1 MSLLRGGGAVHMTA
15 SAWHLGGSTRPVT
28 PGCLSELPKSG
39 HEQQAA
45 CVSSYVA
52 PTATDANWFS
62 VPDDVDHTEV
72 LRMIGSQVQQK
83 NTSFGRSRADKP
95 CGGHECHAPDRSLC
109 MPDASTGQPVL
120 SCGSV
125 SFEAP
130 ISSVSTL
137 TSTATLPPSPVRAQR
152 GICWGS
158 AASQID
164 STDVSTAGAS
174 MQLLTGG
181 AASFSGTLEPQESL
195 LVSEP
200 PPSSPPLLRWA
211 PECSRQTF
219 SGARNLSE
227 SRRLSFDENE
237 VYLVR
242 EIQDHTSGTLWR
254 PGPSQPT
261 RQQFFNTASAGAAVG
276 AQTSVLTVDAATST
290 KFVLQPSGSNWQ
302 ASSLTYTDSEST
314 TKKWER
320 SLGGVDC
327 VPSACEWDL
336 MPLGGMPQSQV
347 YPPSLPI
354 AHEEQDVWM
363 GAAGATHRPTMIF
376 DVVSDSRDG
385 NACDESGAFGGGAVF
400 PSAPNA
406 PPPAVCPR
414 APESG
419 DLLPTAVAP
428 VIKFSPGSGRSQAAA
443 RRQVTDS
450 FEIMDACPDTTTAVT
465 ADAETCNIEDTAKAQ
480 ACSSYEVEAGLE
492 SWSLCTAGTPAGRCE
507 STTGTVPSTTGFADG
522 DDTHHHIVEPGI
534 LLSPSLDGVASSSVR
549 RVASVTGIP
558 PATGDAF
565 NTEDTQFV
573 DFRAGLTHAV
583 PAEKRTNCHRS
594 SVYSATACVQDGNC
608 ALSNTDRSVVESDAV
623 TEAGEPVTY
632 EETKRNVS
640 ETCRSSFA
648 VDGESAAEG
657 CSGSTWS
664 EPLTGERGRVSM
676 RHQRAMSGSSNEDAI
691 ETNFFPLLDH
701 TIWNVLEEH
710 VAGTACSRPGR
721 LSFNNCAAPSLFD
734 VGTQG
739 GKGQVVA
746 GGTMMLQGSER
757 RNSSLASEGLIR
769 GNGPCII
776 QRTDGSF
783 LRTKGIAPQD
793 PKKRVLRRVMFSK
806 TKICPWFEQGKCLR
820 GDLCNY
826 AHCRAELRVLPVVK
840 KLCLSYLKVGR
851 CRNPHCSFAHSAEE
865 VEDSK
870 KTKQEAQWQWRHFD
884 VAAGLW
890 ESDCAQKAV
899 ASDERSNSRLV
910 ASSLLMTARPGR
922 EVADRA
928 TLQVG
933 QMIGAST
940 SARMSKSL
948 STSPASDGTA
958 GIPLQSLMDTRCV
971 EASLC
976 EFFGS
981 RSDLEYSH
989 GPKSRRP
996 LNGGRPEERSV
1007 APRVLAE
1014 ASGKLS
1020 SCFSTNEN
1028 YENGKSHSSWP
1039 SGLCQTAAPGIQLQE
1054 YGVEENESFMLN
1066 DALVASE
1073 FQQLTLINGQK
1084 GTRLNGHTHGM
1095 DGHTIAWIHDGTQ
1108 SLRQDNQD
1116 GRNTEGMRDLP
1127 TPGSLQPFP
1136 SHSEGEARSSG
1147 RGLQRCS
1154 TTEHLIGDTPLGLKS
1169 DVVLAVFRQQLK
1181 NMISKFYGDVG
1192 GLPPDVTAKPIVDT
1206 PAEDKGE
1213 NHLHQPQ
1220 RQ

>member
-28 PGCLSELPKSG
+28 PGFLSELPESG

-45 CVSSYVA
+45 CVSSCVA

-62 VPDDVDHTEV
+62 VPDEVDHAEG

-83 NTSFGRSRADKP
+83 NTSLGRPRADKP
-95 CGGHECHAPDRSLC
+95 CCGRECHAPDRSLC

-158 AASQID
+158 AGSQIE
-164 STDVSTAGAS
+164 STDVSTSGTS
-174 MQLLTGG
+174 MQLLAGG
-181 AASFSGTLEPQESL
+181 VASFSGTLEPQESL
-195 LVSEP
+195 FVSEP

-219 SGARNLSE
+219 SGARNPSE
-227 SRRLSFDENE
+227 SRRLSFDQNE
-237 VYLVR
+237 VYQVR
-242 EIQDHTSGTLWR
+242 QIQEHTSGTLWR
-254 PGPSQPT
+254 PRPSQPA
-261 RQQFFNTASAGAAVG
+261 RQQLFNNVSTGAAIG
-276 AQTSVLTVDAATST
+276 AHTSVLKLDAATST
-290 KFVLQPSGSNWQ
+290 KSVLQPSGSNWQ
-302 ASSLTYTDSEST
+302 ASNLTYTDTEST
-314 TKKWER
+314 TKRWER
-320 SLGGVDC
+320 SLGGAEG
-327 VPSACEWDL
+327 VPSACEWDH
-336 MPLGGMPQSQV
+336 MPLGGMPQSQINSA
-347 YPPSLPI
+347 SLPI
-354 AHEEQDVWM
+354 AHEEQDAWM

-400 PSAPNA
+400 PSAPNV

-419 DLLPTAVAP
+419 DVLPTAVAP
-428 VIKFSPGSGRSQAAA
+428 VSKFSPGSGCSQAAA

-450 FEIMDACPDTTTAVT
+450 FEIMDACPNTTTAVT
-465 ADAETCNIEDTAKAQ
+465 ADAETFNIEDTAKMQ

-492 SWSLCTAGTPAGRCE
+492 SWSLCTVGTPAGRCE
-507 STTGTVPSTTGFADG
+507 STTGTVPTTTGFSDG
-522 DDTHHHIVEPGI
+522 DDRHHHIVEPGI
-534 LLSPSLDGVASSSVR
+534 LLAPSLDGVASSSVR
-549 RVASVTGIP
+549 RVASVTCIP
-558 PATGDAF
+558 SANGDAF
-565 NTEDTQFV
+565 NTEDSQFV
-573 DFRAGLTHAV
+573 DFRAGLTHEM
-583 PAEKRTNCHRS
+583 PPEKRTQCHWS
-594 SVYSATACVQDGNC
+594 GVCSATACVQDGNC

-623 TEAGEPVTY
+623 TEAGEPVAY
-632 EETKRNVS
+632 EETKRNVG
-640 ETCRSSFA
+640 ETCGSSFLA
-648 VDGESAAEG
+648 DGESAAEG
-657 CSGSTWS
+657 YSGSTWS
-664 EPLTGERGRVSM
+664 DPLTGERGRVSA
-676 RHQRAMSGSSNEDAI
+676 RHQRPMSSSSNEDAI
-691 ETNFFPLLDH
+691 ETNLFPLLDH
-701 TIWNVLEEH
+701 TIWNALEEH

-721 LSFNNCAAPSLFD
+721 LSYNNCAAPSLFD
-734 VGTQG
+734 VGAQG

-776 QRTDGSF
+776 QKTDGSF

-851 CRNPHCSFAHSAEE
+851 CRNPHCSFAHSTEE

-899 ASDERSNSRLV
+899 ASDERSSSRLV
-910 ASSLLMTARPGR
+910 ASSLLMTARLGR
-922 EVADRA
+922 EAADRT
-928 TLQVG
+928 TLQTG
-933 QMIGAST
+933 QMIDAST

-948 STSPASDGTA
+948 SASPASEGTA
-958 GIPLQSLMDTRCV
+958 GISLQSLMDTRCV

-976 EFFGS
+976 EIFGS
-981 RSDLEYSH
+981 RSDLEYIN
-989 GPKSRRP
+989 GPKCCRP

-1028 YENGKSHSSWP
+1028 CENGRSHSSWP
-1039 SGLCQTAAPGIQLQE
+1039 SGLCQAAGPGIRVQE
-1054 YGVEENESFMLN
+1054 CGTEDSESFMLN

-1073 FQQLTLINGQK
+1073 FQQLTLINVQK
-1084 GTRLNGHTHGM
+1084 GTRLNGHTHGV
-1095 DGHTIAWIHDGTQ
+1095 DGHTTAWIHDGTQ

-1116 GRNTEGMRDLP
+1116 GRNTESMTDLP
-1127 TPGSLQPFP
+1127 NPGSLQPFA
-1136 SHSEGEARSSG
+1136 SHSENEARGSG
-1147 RGLQRCS
+1147 RGLQRRS
-1154 TTEHLIGDTPLGLKS
+1154 TTERLIGDTPLGLQS

-1181 NMISKFYGDVG
+1181 DMISKFYGDVG
-1192 GLPPDVTAKPIVDT
+1192 GPPPDVTAKPIADA
-1206 PAEDKGE
+1206 PSEDKGE
-1213 NHLHQPQ
+1213 SH
-1220 RQ
+1220 RQQTKRQ